1 MGIPRGITRDDV
13 LAGLAELDAGV
24 SHDFGPPTRYELVHD
39 GHRYPPKAA
48 VGLAARRLLGRPLSH
63 QDFSGGNGSNQANG
77 VLRGLGFQIEA
88 FTPLQAQATTVR
100 SISGSDWTDS
110 EIEVA
115 VETYFDM
122 LHMQLDGQEFVK
134 RAVETAA
141 LRLLP
146 GRTRG
151 SLEFKLENISAVLD
165 ALELSWLGGFV
176 PARNY
181 QRRLEDAVLDFL
193 AADET
198 LVEQLRQADEAVP
211 PTPTVPA
218 LEDPLVPPPTSAS
231 RHRND
236 DHRAGIVR
244 GGWAGGHDEA
254 NKRLG
259 TDGEKWVIELEQRKL
274 RSAGRLDLA
283 ARVRHVALEI
293 GDGLGYDV
301 LSFDPDGRELHIE
314 VKTTKSGHGTAFA
327 LSPNEIRV
335 SRREPECFRL
345 YRVFS
350 YGPDAHY
357 YILAGD
363 LETLVD
369 LTPTQ
374 YSARPKAARP

>member
-1 MGIPRGITRDDV
+1 V

-274 RSAGRLDLA
+274 RSAG
-283 ARVRHVALEI
+283 
-293 GDGLGYDV
+293 
-301 LSFDPDGRELHIE
+301 LHIE